1 MYSAYPT
8 IHSITHTHLKDQIQA
23 TAARQRG
30 HDTGANPSPRAAASI
45 LSLEIALLLRWR
57 LCVSMR
63 RIVHGLALR
72 WVAVTLLRR
81 IIAATATSTT
91 TLAVVV
97 IGSAALRRAVGAGVM
112 GGRRV

>member
-1 MYSAYPT
+1 
-8 IHSITHTHLKDQIQA
+8 
-23 TAARQRG
+23 
-30 HDTGANPSPRAAASI
+30 
-45 LSLEIALLLRWR
+45 
-57 LCVSMR
+57 MR